1 MKILPAGKGI
11 NMGQRE
17 KSSGNKVKV
26 YAALLVGAA
35 VGKMLVTKSGWHP
48 PELVSTNLKHLN
60 YDLES
65 NRLVY
70 AMLLWVIFSLYWTI
84 ASRNSAETSHSESS
98 LSTGFHQLLLGGA
111 MLLLFIPAPRL
122 TGWFLPQSFHFLVAA
137 GAIVQAGFL
146 LLAVWARRH
155 LGRNWSAE
163 VRIGIGHQLVRS
175 GPYKFLRHPIY
186 TAMLGMFVG
195 TAIASSQY
203 HALLGVAI
211 LVLAYLRKS
220 HLEDRILAQTFSKEY
235 DDYRRDSWAL
245 VPFVF

>member
-1 MKILPAGKGI
+1 MAE
-11 NMGQRE
+11 RE
-17 KSSGNKVKV
+17 NTSGSKVRLYV
-26 YAALLVGAA
+26 ALLVGAA
-35 VGKMLVTKSGWHP
+35 LGRLLVTRMGWHR
-48 PELVSTNLKHLN
+48 PELISTNVRHLN

-65 NRLVY
+65 NRLVF
-70 AMLLWVIFSLYWTI
+70 AMLLWVIFSLYWAI

-98 LSTGFHQLLLGGA
+98 LSTWFHQVVLGGA
-111 MLLLFIPAPRL
+111 MLLLFIPATGL
-122 TGWFLPQSFHFLVAA
+122 TGWFLPPRFHSLVAA

-163 VRIGIGHQLVRS
+163 VRIGVGHQLVRS

-186 TAMLGMFVG
+186 TAMLGMFLG

-220 HLEDRILAQTFSKEY
+220 HLEDQILAQAFCNEY
-235 DDYRRDSWAL
+235 QDYRRHTWAL

>member
-1 MKILPAGKGI
+1 MAE
-11 NMGQRE
+11 RE
-17 KSSGNKVKV
+17 NTSGSKVRLYV
-26 YAALLVGAA
+26 ALLVGAA
-35 VGKMLVTKSGWHP
+35 LGRLLVTRMGWHP
-48 PELVSTNLKHLN
+48 PELISTNIRHLN
-60 YDLES
+60 YHLES
-65 NRLVY
+65 NRLFY

-98 LSTGFHQLLLGGA
+98 LSTGFHQLVLGVA
-111 MLLLFIPAPRL
+111 MLLLFIPVPGL
-122 TGWFLPQSFHFLVAA
+122 TGWFLPPRLHFLVAA

-163 VRIGIGHQLVRS
+163 VRIGVGHRLVRS

-186 TAMLGMFVG
+186 TAMLGMFLG

-203 HALLGVAI
+203 HALLGVVI
-211 LVLAYLRKS
+211 LILAYLRKS
-220 HLEDRILAQTFSKEY
+220 RLEDQILAQTFSNEY
-235 DDYRRDSWAL
+235 QDYRRDTWAL

>member
-1 MKILPAGKGI
+1 MAQNVKT
-11 NMGQRE
+11 
-17 KSSGNKVKV
+17 SGSKLKV
-26 YAALLVGAA
+26 YVALLVGAA
-35 VGKMLVTKSGWHP
+35 VGKLLVTRMGWHP
-48 PELVSTNLKHLN
+48 PALVSTNIRHLN

-70 AMLLWVIFSLYWTI
+70 AMLLWLIFSLYWTI

-98 LSTGFHQLLLGGA
+98 LSTGFHQFVLGGA
-111 MLLLFIPAPRL
+111 MLLLFIPVPGL
-122 TGWFLPQSFHFLVAA
+122 TGWFLSPGAHFIVAV
-137 GAIVQAGFL
+137 GVIVQAGFL

-186 TAMLGMFVG
+186 TAMLGMFLG

-220 HLEDRILAQTFSKEY
+220 RLEDQILAQTFNKEY
-235 DDYRRDSWAL
+235 EAYRRDTWAL